1 MCVCLIVSS
10 HLSAS
15 NEMHFPGTSKCRYI
29 MKVWALRYFLILIQ
43 VNIFYIVYGAYA
55 DCRQSHKI
63 HWISLDNVFIRYTDI
78 MYILLLCILLFVIPY
93 KNYYIV
99 FTVKDISS

>member
-1 MCVCLIVSS
+1 MCLIVSS

-43 VNIFYIVYGAYA
+43 VNIFYIVSGADA

-78 MYILLLCILLFVIPY
+78 TITMYIVYCSLLYLTKTTI
-93 KNYYIV
+93 
-99 FTVKDISS
+99 